1 MEEARGVNRRG
12 HDRKRVRKT
21 VLAYVEDMKG
31 NRHEADYEA
40 GFFFKRGCDSFRAP
54 EIRQGTHTG
63 SSDAEASCQAANAS
77 LAQLP

>member
-40 GFFFKRGCDSFRAP
+40 GFFF
-54 EIRQGTHTG
+54 
-63 SSDAEASCQAANAS
+63 
-77 LAQLP
+77 